1 MAKLTRNS
9 YKRKVILFG
18 VLIFISIALISTG
31 FAAWVMSTNSKKDVD
46 PGNISVGTVTD
57 SSLTFNEVLIS
68 NQDIYFEPAA
78 GDYSGRVR
86 LGSGEGVHAESLK
99 TTVTG
104 NVTPKAYLGQLKVYL
119 VVTEGVY
126 DALTGTSKY
135 ITLETANGAKM
146 STEDLQ
152 KLLVVGT
159 MNAGKIEYSSAAL
172 EGKGLVLYSSNQPD
186 SVFSSANYSVNTSD
200 PDKVSFTINVNFG
213 WGETFGGVNPSKY
226 YDEVEAGQA
235 ITDNMVKKTLE
246 DFRAELYGYKAELDL
261 AAGNRDSVITAH
273 AGDKL
278 QFQVVL
284 SATAN

>member
-1 MAKLTRNS
+1 MTKLTRNS

-57 SSLTFNEVLIS
+57 SSLTFNDVAMS

-78 GDYSGRVR
+78 DDYSGRVR

-119 VVTEGVY
+119 VVTQGVY

-159 MNAGKIEYSSAAL
+159 MNSAGKIEYSSAAL
-172 EGKGLVLYSSNQPD
+172 EGKGLLLYTSGSD
-186 SVFSSANYSVNTSD
+186 SVFSNDNYKVVVD
-200 PDKVSFTINVNFG
+200 DAKVSFTINVNFG
-213 WGETFGGVNPSKY
+213 WGATFGNVNPSKY
-226 YDEVEAGQA
+226 YDEVEAGKA
-235 ITDNMVKKTLE
+235 ISDNMVKKTLE
-246 DFRAELYGYKAELDL
+246 DFRAELYGYKTALNGAE
-261 AAGNRDSVITAH
+261 NRDEVITAH
-273 AGDKL
+273 ANDKL

>member
-46 PGNISVGTVTD
+46 SGNISVGTVTD
-57 SSLTFNEVLIS
+57 SSLTFNGVAIS

-78 GDYSGRVR
+78 DDYSGRVR

-119 VVTEGVY
+119 VVTQAFH
-126 DALTGTSKY
+126 DALTGSSNY
-135 ITLETANGAKM
+135 ITLETADGVKM
-146 STEDLQ
+146 SPEDLE

-159 MNAGKIEYSSAAL
+159 MNSEGKIGYTSTDL
-172 EGKGLVLYSSNQPD
+172 DGKGLLLYTSGSD
-186 SVFSSANYSVNTSD
+186 SVFSNANYSVNTSD

-213 WGETFGGVNPSKY
+213 WGSTFGGVNPSKY
-226 YDEVEAGQA
+226 YDEVVAGKA
-235 ITDNMVKKTLE
+235 ISDNMVKKTLE
-246 DFRAELYGYKAELDL
+246 DFRAEIYGYKTELAE
-261 AAGNRDSVITAH
+261 AENRDSVITAH
-273 AGDKL
+273 ANDKL

>member
-1 MAKLTRNS
+1 MTKLTRNS

-57 SSLTFNEVLIS
+57 SSLTFNDVAMS

-86 LGSGEGVHAESLK
+86 LGSGSGVHAESLE

-119 VVTEGVY
+119 VVTQAFH
-126 DALTGTSKY
+126 DALTGSSNY
-135 ITLETANGAKM
+135 ITLETADGVKM
-146 STEDLQ
+146 STEDLE

-159 MNAGKIEYSSAAL
+159 MNSEGKIGYSSASL
-172 EGKGLVLYSSNQPD
+172 EGKGLLLYTSGSD
-186 SVFSSANYSVNTSD
+186 SVFSNDNYKVVVDDT
-200 PDKVSFTINVNFG
+200 KVSFTINVNFG
-213 WGETFGGVNPSKY
+213 WGSTFGGVNPSKY
-226 YDEVEAGQA
+226 YDEVETGKAVA
-235 ITDNMVKKTLE
+235 DDMVKKTLE
-246 DFRAELYGYKAELDL
+246 DFRAELYGYKAALD
-261 AAGNRDSVITAH
+261 AAENRDEFISAH

>member
-78 GDYSGRVR
+78 GDNTGRVR
-86 LGSGEGVHAESLK
+86 LGTGEGVHAESLK

-104 NVTPKAYLGQLKVYL
+104 NVTPKGYLGQLKVYL

-126 DALTGTSKY
+126 NALTGSSNY
-135 ITLETANGAKM
+135 ITLETANGVKM

-159 MNAGKIEYSSAAL
+159 MNSEGKIEYNSTAL
-172 EGKGLVLYSSNQPD
+172 EGKGLLLYTSGSD
-186 SVFSSANYSVNTSD
+186 SVFSNANYSVDTSD
-200 PDKVSFTINVNFG
+200 PNKVSFTINVNFG
-213 WGETFGGVNPSKY
+213 WGSTFGGVNPSKY
-226 YDEVEAGQA
+226 YDEVEDG
-235 ITDNMVKKTLE
+235 IDVSDDMVKKTLE
-246 DFRAELYGYKAELDL
+246 DFRAELYGYKAALDG
-261 AAGNRDSVITAH
+261 ASDRDFVINQH

>member
-46 PGNISVGTVTD
+46 QGNISVGTVTD

-68 NQDIYFEPAA
+68 NKDIYFEPAA
-78 GDYSGRVR
+78 DDYSGRVR

-126 DALTGTSKY
+126 NALTGTSNY
-135 ITLETANGAKM
+135 ITLETADGAKM

-152 KLLVVGT
+152 KLLVKGT
-159 MNAGKIEYSSAAL
+159 MNSEGKIEYSSAAL
-172 EGKGLVLYSSNQPD
+172 EGKGLILYTSGSEP
-186 SVFSSANYSVNTSD
+186 VFSNANYSVNTSD

-213 WGETFGGVNPSKY
+213 WGSTFGNVNPSKY
-226 YDEVEAGQA
+226 YDEVEAGKA
-235 ITDNMVKKTLE
+235 ISDNMVKKTLE
-246 DFRAELYGYKAELDL
+246 DFRAELYGYKAALDG
-261 AAGNRDSVITAH
+261 AENRDEVITAH

>member
-57 SSLTFNEVLIS
+57 SSLTFNEVVMS
-68 NQDIYFEPAA
+68 NQNIYFEPAA
-78 GDYSGRVR
+78 DDYSGRVR

-119 VVTEGVY
+119 VVTEAFY
-126 DALTGTSKY
+126 NALTGSSNY
-135 ITLETANGAKM
+135 ITLETANGVKM

-152 KLLVVGT
+152 KLLVKGT
-159 MNAGKIEYSSAAL
+159 MNSEGKIEYSSAAL
-172 EGKGLVLYSSNQPD
+172 EGKGLLLYTSGSD
-186 SVFSSANYSVNTSD
+186 SVFLNDNYKVVVDDS
-200 PDKVSFTINVNFG
+200 KVSFTINVNFG
-213 WGETFGGVNPSKY
+213 WGSTFGNVNPSKY
-226 YDEVEAGQA
+226 YDEVPAGQA
-235 ITDNMVKKTLE
+235 ISDNMVKKTLE
-246 DFRAELYGYKAELDL
+246 DFRAELYGYKAALDG
-261 AAGNRDSVITAH
+261 AENRDEVITAH

>member
-18 VLIFISIALISTG
+18 VLIFVSIALISTG

-68 NQDIYFEPAA
+68 NKDIYFEPAA
-78 GDYSGRVR
+78 DDYSGRVR
-86 LGSGEGVHAESLK
+86 LGSGEDVHAESLK

-104 NVTPKAYLGQLKVYL
+104 NVTPKAYLGELKVYL
-119 VVTEGVY
+119 VVTQGVY
-126 DALTGTSKY
+126 NALTASNY

-172 EGKGLVLYSSNQPD
+172 EGKGLVLYSSNQPE
-186 SVFSSANYSVNTSD
+186 SVFSNANYSVDKSD

-213 WGETFGGVNPSKY
+213 WGSTFGGVNPSKY
-226 YDEVEAGQA
+226 YDEEAAGIA
-235 ITDNMVKKTLE
+235 ISDNMVKKTLE
-246 DFRAELYGYKAELDL
+246 DFRAELYGYKDEFD
-261 AAGNRDSVITAH
+261 GVENRDSIITAH
-273 AGDKL
+273 AGDTL
-278 QFQVVL
+278 QFKVVL